1 MLISRGFLYLQEN
14 KWHFLKFA
22 PFFIKIPK
30 NHRQWTTENLYR
42 ERNRWSTFTI
52 SKIIYCIYIVYSV
65 QARFS
70 SLLRSRSGRSH
81 ESSCHAVLTI
91 YDFWPGPAQ
100 GEGLGVGGQ
109 PPTFWKKKGIFA
121 GKRIFDWR
129 TSPKYPNLWLVHFD
143 PISQGEHKREW
154 GTLFSLGKPQNDFLY
169 KTDLSRRLLCFHQP
183 GDVVCAQ
190 TM

>member
-1 MLISRGFLYLQEN
+1 MLISRWFLYLQEN

-30 NHRQWTTENLYR
+30 NHRQWSTENLYR

-109 PPTFWKKKGIFA
+109 PPTFWKKK
-121 GKRIFDWR
+121 R
-129 TSPKYPNLWLVHFD
+129 NLCWKKSIRLADIAEVSKFMIG
-143 PISQGEHKREW
+143 PFWSYITRWAQEGMRY
-154 GTLFSLGKPQNDFLY
+154 LI
-169 KTDLSRRLLCFHQP
+169 LSW
-183 GDVVCAQ
+183 
-190 TM
+190 